1 MRQQTDRTNFEIHIN
16 CVLNDVR
23 YLPTNDISQRLGDV
37 QTIDKACTQMV
48 QVRSHIHHDI
58 DAYIR
63 RKMYKCC
70 CVLSTLFFFL
80 FLGSC
85 YGMRNQCKRVQH
97 SIYSH
102 LSFCAQNTETIHYT
116 KIETERVRL

>member
-1 MRQQTDRTNFEIHIN
+1 MREQTDRTNFEIHIN

-48 QVRSHIHHDI
+48 EVRSHIHHDI

-70 CVLSTLFFFL
+70 CVLSTLFF
-80 FLGSC
+80 
-85 YGMRNQCKRVQH
+85 
-97 SIYSH
+97 
-102 LSFCAQNTETIHYT
+102 SFCFWALVMACEINAREFNILF
-116 KIETERVRL
+116 IRI

>member
-1 MRQQTDRTNFEIHIN
+1 MREQTDRTNFEIHIN

-48 QVRSHIHHDI
+48 EVRSHIHHDI

-70 CVLSTLFFFL
+70 CVLSTLFFLSVFGLSLWHAKSMQESSTFYLFAFKFL
-80 FLGSC
+80 RSKHRDDPLHKN
-85 YGMRNQCKRVQH
+85 RD
-97 SIYSH
+97 
-102 LSFCAQNTETIHYT
+102 
-116 KIETERVRL
+116 